1 MDHRFP
7 GERGCWGAHVIRR
20 ELPRFV
26 PRRCQLRAQDFAR
39 HATRRP
45 ARGAAD
51 QVRPD
56 CQPQDGES
64 TWAYDPGIVPSARR
78 RGDRVKR
85 RDFITLLGGAAAWP
99 VVAPAGAQSYPDRPV
114 RVIVPYAPGGPT
126 DAITRL
132 LAQKLSERG
141 GKQFYVENMGG
152 GGGNIAMGRVARMAP
167 DGYTLLMINPSYVVN
182 PTLYS
187 KVPYEFAKDFD
198 LVSLAV
204 LTTLVITVHPS
215 VPAHTLQELVAL
227 IKANPGKYSYA
238 SPGTGTP
245 GHLVGETFR
254 LSLGLDLVHVPFNS
268 AGLAVGSAVGG
279 HTQICFASPSP
290 ASQQVIEGRLRGL
303 AVTSKTRSQ
312 ALPTLPTTTE
322 LGYPEVTGD
331 NWQGLVV
338 PAGTPK
344 QIIAFLHGEIVKIV
358 ALPDIRERLAVLGF
372 EPVASTPEEFAEHVK
387 VEFMKWAE
395 VIKASNIKAE

>member
-1 MDHRFP
+1 MFD
-7 GERGCWGAHVIRR
+7 V
-20 ELPRFV
+20 
-26 PRRCQLRAQDFAR
+26 
-39 HATRRP
+39 
-45 ARGAAD
+45 
-51 QVRPD
+51 
-56 CQPQDGES
+56 
-64 TWAYDPGIVPSARR
+64 RR
-78 RGDRVKR
+78 RQ
-85 RDFITLLGGAAAWP
+85 FITLLGGAAAAWP
-99 VVAPAGAQSYPDRPV
+99 LATRAGAQSYPDRPV

-182 PTLYS
+182 PTLYGR
-187 KVPYEFAKDFD
+187 VPYQFGKDFD
-198 LVSLAV
+198 LVSLAA
-204 LTTLVITVHPS
+204 LTTLAITVHPS

-290 ASQQVIEGRLRGL
+290 AAQQVIEGRLRGL

-312 ALPTLPTTTE
+312 ALPNLPTTTE
-322 LGYPEVTGD
+322 LGYPDVTGD

-344 QIIAFLHGEIVKIV
+344 QIIAFLHGETVKIV

-372 EPVASTPEEFAEHVK
+372 EPVASTPEEFAQHVK
-387 VEFMKWAE
+387 VEFMKWAK

>member
-1 MDHRFP
+1 MK
-7 GERGCWGAHVIRR
+7 
-20 ELPRFV
+20 LPRRQF
-26 PRRCQLRAQDFAR
+26 L
-39 HATRRP
+39 HLAT
-45 ARGAAD
+45 
-51 QVRPD
+51 V
-56 CQPQDGES
+56 
-64 TWAYDPGIVPSARR
+64 
-78 RGDRVKR
+78 
-85 RDFITLLGGAAAWP
+85 AAALP
-99 VVAPAGAQSYPDRPV
+99 AISRIAGAQSYPDRPV

-132 LAQKLSERG
+132 LAQKLSERA

-187 KVPYEFAKDFD
+187 KVPYEFEKDFD
-198 LVSLAV
+198 MVSLAV
-204 LTTLVITVHPS
+204 LTTLVIAVHPS
-215 VPAHTLQELVAL
+215 VPANTVKDLVAL

-268 AGLAVGSAVGG
+268 AGLAVGSAVAG
-279 HTQICFASPSP
+279 HTPICFASPSP
-290 ASQQVIEGRLRGL
+290 AAQQVIEGKLRGL

-312 ALPTLPTTTE
+312 ALPDLPTTAE
-322 LGYPEVTGD
+322 AGYPDVAGD
-331 NWQGLVV
+331 NWQGIVV

-344 QIIAFLHGEIVKIV
+344 EIIAFLHREIVEIM
-358 ALPDIRERLAVLGF
+358 ALPEIRERLAVLGF
-372 EPVASTPEEFAEHVK
+372 EPVASTPEEFAQHAK
-387 VEFMKWAE
+387 VEFAKWAK
-395 VIKASNIKAE
+395 VIQASNIKAQ

>member
-1 MDHRFP
+1 MRSRACSHKNCRNE
-7 GERGCWGAHVIRR
+7 GKAVLRR
-20 ELPRFV
+20 EYGWW
-26 PRRCQLRAQDFAR
+26 RR
-39 HATRRP
+39 
-45 ARGAAD
+45 
-51 QVRPD
+51 
-56 CQPQDGES
+56 
-64 TWAYDPGIVPSARR
+64 
-78 RGDRVKR
+78 
-85 RDFITLLGGAAAWP
+85 
-99 VVAPAGAQSYPDRPV
+99 
-114 RVIVPYAPGGPT
+114 
-126 DAITRL
+126 
-132 LAQKLSERG
+132 
-141 GKQFYVENMGG
+141 
-152 GGGNIAMGRVARMAP
+152 NIAMGRVARMAP

-182 PTLYS
+182 PTLYGR
-187 KVPYEFAKDFD
+187 VPYEFGKDFD
-198 LVSLAV
+198 LVSLAA

-215 VPAHTLQELVAL
+215 VSAHTLQDLVAL
-227 IKANPGKYSYA
+227 IKSNPGKYSYA

-290 ASQQVIEGRLRGL
+290 AAQQVIEGRLRGL
-303 AVTSKTRSQ
+303 AVTSNTRSQ
-312 ALPTLPTTTE
+312 ALPNLPTTTA
-322 LGYPEVTGD
+322 LCYPDVTGD

-387 VEFMKWAE
+387 IEFIKWAK

>member
-1 MDHRFP
+1 MKLL
-7 GERGCWGAHVIRR
+7 RR
-20 ELPRFV
+20 QFLY
-26 PRRCQLRAQDFAR
+26 LAA
-39 HATRRP
+39 
-45 ARGAAD
+45 GAA
-51 QVRPD
+51 
-56 CQPQDGES
+56 
-64 TWAYDPGIVPSARR
+64 TLPSISRIA
-78 RGDRVKR
+78 
-85 RDFITLLGGAAAWP
+85 T
-99 VVAPAGAQSYPDRPV
+99 AQTYPDRPV
-114 RVIVPYAPGGPT
+114 RVVVPFAPGGPT
-126 DAITRL
+126 DAVTRL
-132 LAQKLSERG
+132 LAQKLSERA

-152 GGGNIAMGRVARMAP
+152 GGGNIAMGRVAKMAA
-167 DGYTLLMINPSYVVN
+167 DGNTLLMINPSYVVN

-187 KVPYEFAKDFD
+187 KVPYEFEKDFD

-215 VPAHTLQELVAL
+215 VPAHTVKDLVAL

-279 HTQICFASPSP
+279 HTPICFASPSP
-290 ASQQVIEGRLRGL
+290 AAQQVIEGRLRGL

-312 ALPTLPTTTE
+312 ALPDVPTTAE
-322 LGYPEVTGD
+322 AGYPDIVGD
-331 NWQGLVV
+331 NWQGIVV

-344 QIIAFLHGEIVKIV
+344 AIIAFLHSEIVRIM

-372 EPVASTPEEFAEHVK
+372 EPVASTPEEFRQHAKGEFATWAK
-387 VEFMKWAE
+387 V
-395 VIKASNIKAE
+395 IRASNIKVQ